1 MRMSITAPDSPDRHQ
16 MRSESLESG
25 ADEDGGIPY
34 SRLKIKRSIDCAPS
48 SSLSP
53 AGIAGLLKVVMC
65 MHGMNTSRSV
75 MSMHIMNADSSQK
88 EAGASKPKSA
98 ASGTGEITRNLDQ
111 RYCIL
116 LDGIFTFLPPS
127 VSTITGAGAAAVAA
141 PKVKDISDAVTK
153 TRAVG
158 SMENRSIPLSGYVIR
173 KTDDKKIL
181 ITGSKGE
188 MTSYSLEAS
197 SVEDCHRWLAVL
209 NAHVEHVDNKA
220 GSKWIF

>member
-1 MRMSITAPDSPDRHQ
+1 MSALSPDSPDRNC
-16 MRSESLESG
+16 MRSESLESA
-25 ADEDGGIPY
+25 ADEDSGIPY
-34 SRLKIKRSIDCAPS
+34 SRLKIRRSIDSAPS

-65 MHGMNTSRSV
+65 MNGLVTSVARTDTS
-75 MSMHIMNADSSQK
+75 NQ
-88 EAGASKPKSA
+88 EAGAGPVRPKA
-98 ASGTGEITRNLDQ
+98 TGPNGEITRNLDQ

-127 VSTITGAGAAAVAA
+127 VSSTNVSGAGANAGAVPAST

-158 SMENRSIPLSGYVIR
+158 SMENRSISLSGYVIR
-173 KTDDKKIL
+173 KLDDKKIS
-181 ITGSKGE
+181 IKGSKGE
-188 MTSYSLEAS
+188 STSYTLEAS
-197 SVEDCHRWLAVL
+197 SPQDCQRWLAVL
-209 NAHVEHVDNKA
+209 SAHVDHVDNKA

>member
-1 MRMSITAPDSPDRHQ
+1 MRTNSSGPESPDRQHT
-16 MRSESLESG
+16 RSESLESG
-25 ADEDGGIPY
+25 ADEDSGIPY

-65 MHGMNTSRSV
+65 MHGMHVSRSL
-75 MSMHIMNADSSQK
+75 MSLNMNADPSS
-88 EAGASKPKSA
+88 EATSVKPKPA
-98 ASGTGEITRNLDQ
+98 VNASGEMTRNLDQ

-127 VSTITGAGAAAVAA
+127 VSTITGAGATPGAA
-141 PKVKDISDAVTK
+141 PKVKEISDAVTK

-158 SMENRSIPLSGYVIR
+158 SMENRSIALSGYVIR
-173 KTDDKKIL
+173 KTGDKKL
-181 ITGSKGE
+181 SITGSKGE
-188 MTSYSLEAS
+188 MTSYSLEAAS
-197 SVEDCHRWLAVL
+197 IEDCQRWLAVL

>member
-1 MRMSITAPDSPDRHQ
+1 MRTNSSGPESPDRQQH

-25 ADEDGGIPY
+25 ADEDSGIPY

-65 MHGMNTSRSV
+65 MHGMHASRSL
-75 MSMHIMNADSSQK
+75 MSLNMNADPSSN
-88 EAGASKPKSA
+88 APSVKPNPA
-98 ASGTGEITRNLDQ
+98 INASGEMTRNLDQ

-127 VSTITGAGAAAVAA
+127 VSTITGAGATPGAA
-141 PKVKDISDAVTK
+141 PKVKEISDAVTK

-158 SMENRSIPLSGYVIR
+158 SMENRSIALSGYVIR
-173 KTDDKKIL
+173 KTDDKKIS

-188 MTSYSLEAS
+188 MTSYSLEAAS
-197 SVEDCHRWLAVL
+197 IEDCHRWLAVL